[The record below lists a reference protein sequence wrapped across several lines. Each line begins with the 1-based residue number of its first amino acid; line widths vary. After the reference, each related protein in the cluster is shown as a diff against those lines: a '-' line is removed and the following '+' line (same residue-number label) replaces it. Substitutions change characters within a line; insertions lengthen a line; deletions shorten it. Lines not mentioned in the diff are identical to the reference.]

1 MPPRNTSVVVV
12 SGGGNEL
19 GIINTTETRN
29 PVSYEWTKAKPDT
42 DRQLKPEYLN
52 NAGVANSRRAGV
64 AISENGVVYQ
74 VLRTMKL
81 ELHCGVSTQS

>member
-1 MPPRNTSVVVV
+1 MINRATEPFTLLEPRMDHSCIMGQARNTSVVVV

-42 DRQLKPEYLN
+42 GTP
-52 NAGVANSRRAGV
+52 G
-64 AISENGVVYQ
+64 
-74 VLRTMKL
+74 
-81 ELHCGVSTQS
+81 